1 MPLAFYLDF
10 ATKQE
15 GLRRFIDSKGLL
27 SPRIG
32 SLSCRPLPPSDNK
45 GRDLAVIKQILHGYI
60 LSERKI
66 RVPHV
71 SHFSFFPCKNT
82 KFTANLL
89 LLYPRINKFCDNS
102 MDNNMFDTIDATGT
116 GRKSDPRMRNV
127 EAEMI
132 RSHELCLKIS
142 ARKPTDP
149 DYKGLLEELFQ
160 CALDDSV
167 VVVSPFYCDCGCRM
181 TFGKN
186 VTINKGATI
195 LSPGRVVIE
204 DNVLIGPEVK
214 IVTVD
219 HDLYDKHDLFHF
231 GQVTIKENAW
241 ICIGAIICP
250 GVTIGRN
257 AVVAAGA
264 VVTKDV
270 PDNAVVGGNPAK
282 IIKTL

>member
-1 MPLAFYLDF
+1 
-10 ATKQE
+10 
-15 GLRRFIDSKGLL
+15 
-27 SPRIG
+27 
-32 SLSCRPLPPSDNK
+32 
-45 GRDLAVIKQILHGYI
+45 
-60 LSERKI
+60 
-66 RVPHV
+66 
-71 SHFSFFPCKNT
+71 
-82 KFTANLL
+82 
-89 LLYPRINKFCDNS
+89 
-102 MDNNMFDTIDATGT
+102 
-116 GRKSDPRMRNV
+116 MRNV

-219 HDLYDKHDLFHF
+219 HDLYDRHDLFHF

-264 VVTKDV
+264 VRWCRSHQGCPRQRSSRWQSRQNHQNPLTI
-270 PDNAVVGGNPAK
+270 VGIIYTQKQKAPLLFSSYLYFHKYCLTMAK
-282 IIKTL
+282 IQTYFDTAKLIKN